1 MSTHVSGFESFFLGF
16 LHHFLLAE
24 VATSSI
30 GVNPIKDCS
39 TKFGMFSPNL
49 KIKYFTFLIEK
60 DFCASLH
67 LDSWPLLTLM
77 LLVPILANTK

>member
-1 MSTHVSGFESFFLGF
+1 M
-16 LHHFLLAE
+16 HHFLLAE

-30 GVNPIKDCS
+30 GVNPIKDCTVKNARHGNCEMS

-49 KIKYFTFLIEK
+49 KIKYFTFSIEK

-67 LDSWPLLTLM
+67 LDSWPLLRGGVLGWFDWCTG
-77 LLVPILANTK
+77 T